1 MLGVQRGVV
10 RCPGAQLTPLPG
22 LTYVC
27 VRPCRRAPVPSGVI
41 DSGARGTLLVPGL
54 PVGDL
59 GPKFVVAFAVGG
71 RVPALG
77 FGVTCQVTCWESYKT
92 HSRYRNGV
100 CDFWN
105 AVVELPRVFLAFS
118 GQF

>member
-1 MLGVQRGVV
+1 MGDPGPKCVV
-10 RCPGAQLTPLPG
+10 
-22 LTYVC
+22 
-27 VRPCRRAPVPSGVI
+27 
-41 DSGARGTLLVPGL
+41 DSGDRVTLLVPGL

-59 GPKFVVAFAVGG
+59 GPKCVVAFAVGG